1 MVGQHVPEWWV
12 NMLRNL
18 QFKTQKNI
26 SLKYTNNSVKYF
38 QQIDILLQAIQF
50 EDGRFFG
57 AFCYFRNAYFDLI
70 DKEMK
75 KMSQKEKIEY
85 LESAE
90 KHNLETLAVLSR
102 VLKKEIFEN
111 FITDMYAEKDI
122 RNILE
127 GIKKFPAAIPT
138 QRNKN

>member
-1 MVGQHVPEWWV
+1 MI
-12 NMLRNL
+12 
-18 QFKTQKNI
+18 FKTQKNI

-50 EDGRFFG
+50 EDGRFFW

>member
-1 MVGQHVPEWWV
+1 MI
-12 NMLRNL
+12 
-18 QFKTQKNI
+18 FKTQKNI

-50 EDGRFFG
+50 EDGRFFW
-57 AFCYFRNAYFDLI
+57 AFCYFRNASFDLI